1 MIVDSIKQ
9 TLMITSFVMVMML
22 IIEYFNVRTKGGW
35 SKGLQSSK
43 FNQIIV
49 SIVLAVIPGCLG
61 TFAVVSLF
69 THRIIT
75 FGALLAALIATTGD
89 ESFVMFSL
97 IPVTAIKINIIL
109 VVSAFVIGFLVD
121 MIFKSL
127 YYKGINENHLQIHS
141 EDHQSSVSISSKIL
155 KKNWKNISFERAILA
170 FGLLLFVFALLFGFF
185 NHDDS
190 HNHLQIAVPS
200 EWGWMRVTFIV
211 GSLIALL
218 IVAVVPEHFLEHHL
232 WEHIIKKHFP
242 RIFLWTLAALM
253 LIAFLLQNVS
263 IENWLRTNHLSVLF
277 IALIIGIIP
286 ISGPHII
293 FITLFISG
301 AAPFSILLANSLVQ
315 DGHGALPLFAET
327 KKYFL
332 FSKSIKLILA
342 LIAGLAGY
350 WLGF

>member
-35 SKGLQSSK
+35 SKGLQASK
-43 FNQIIV
+43 FSQILFSVI
-49 SIVLAVIPGCLG
+49 LAIIPGCLG

-97 IPVTAIKINIIL
+97 IPATALKINIIL
-109 VVSAFVIGFLVD
+109 IASAFVIGYAVD
-121 MIFKSL
+121 TIFKNP
-127 YYKGINENHLQIHS
+127 YYKGVHENHFQLHS
-141 EDHQSSVSISSKIL
+141 EDNISVYNNSKNL
-155 KKNWKNISFERAILA
+155 LNSWKNISFERAILV
-170 FGLLLFVFALLFGFF
+170 FGLLLFIFALLFGFF

-190 HNHLQIAVPS
+190 HNHLQIAVPN
-200 EWGWMRVTFIV
+200 EWGWMKVTFII

-218 IVAVVPEHFLEHHL
+218 IVSAVPEHFLEHHL

-242 RIFLWTLAALM
+242 RIFLWTLGALL

-301 AAPFSILLANSLVQ
+301 AVPFSILLANSFVQ

-327 KKYFL
+327 KKNFL
-332 FSKSIKLILA
+332 LSKLIKLSVA
-342 LIAGLAGY
+342 LIIGLAGY

>member
-22 IIEYFNVRTKGGW
+22 IIEYFNVRTNGGW
-35 SKGLQSSK
+35 SKGLHGSK
-43 FNQIIV
+43 FSQILFSMI
-49 SIVLAVIPGCLG
+49 LAVIPGCLG

-69 THRIIT
+69 TERIIT
-75 FGALLAALIATTGD
+75 FGAMLAALIATTGD

-97 IPVTAIKINIIL
+97 IPATALKINIIL
-109 VVSAFVIGFLVD
+109 IASGFIVGYAVD
-121 MIFKSL
+121 VIFKNP
-127 YYKGINENHLQIHS
+127 YYKGISENHLQIHS
-141 EDHQSSVSISSKIL
+141 EDHASIAIDSKIL
-155 KKNWKNISFERAILA
+155 RSNWKDISFERAILV
-170 FGLLLFVFALLFGFF
+170 FGLLLFIFALLFGFF

-190 HNHLQIAVPS
+190 QNHLQIAVPN
-200 EWGWMRVTFIV
+200 EWGWMRLTFILC
-211 GSLIALL
+211 SLIALL
-218 IVAVVPEHFLEHHL
+218 IVSVVPEHFLEHHL

-242 RIFLWTLAALM
+242 RIFLWTLGALL

-301 AAPFSILLANSLVQ
+301 AVPFSVLLANSFVQ

-327 KKYFL
+327 KKNFL
-332 FSKSIKLILA
+332 LSKSIKFCIALLI
-342 LIAGLAGY
+342 GLAGY
-350 WLGF
+350 WIGF

>member
-22 IIEYFNVRTKGGW
+22 IIEFFNVRTKGGW
-35 SKGLQSSK
+35 SKGLQGSK
-43 FNQIIV
+43 FSQILISV
-49 SIVLAVIPGCLG
+49 ILAIIPGCLG

-69 THRIIT
+69 THRILS

-97 IPVTAIKINIIL
+97 IPATALKINMIL
-109 VVSAFVIGFLVD
+109 VASGFIIGYAVD
-121 MIFKSL
+121 AIFNSP
-127 YYKGINENHLQIHS
+127 YYNGIHENHFQIHS
-141 EDHQSSVSISSKIL
+141 EDRVSVSLSAKIL
-155 KKNWKNISFERAILA
+155 RNNWRNISFERAILV
-170 FGLLLFVFALLFGFF
+170 FGLLLFLFALLFGFF

-190 HNHLQIAVPS
+190 QNHLQIAVPN
-200 EWGWMRVTFIV
+200 EWGWMKLTFII
-211 GSLIALL
+211 GSLIALF
-218 IVAVVPEHFLEHHL
+218 IVSIVPEHFLEHHL

-242 RIFLWTLAALM
+242 RIFLWTLAALL

-301 AAPFSILLANSLVQ
+301 AVPFSVLLANSFVQ
-315 DGHGALPLFAET
+315 DGHGALPLFAES
-327 KKYFL
+327 KKNFL
-332 FSKSIKLILA
+332 LSKLIKLSLA
-342 LIAGLAGY
+342 LIIGLAGY
-350 WLGF
+350 WIGF

>member
-1 MIVDSIKQ
+1 MIVDAIKQ

-22 IIEYFNVRTKGGW
+22 IIEYFNVRTQGAW

-43 FNQIIV
+43 FSQILF
-49 SIVLAVIPGCLG
+49 SIILAIIPGCLG

-97 IPVTAIKINIIL
+97 MPATALKLNLIL
-109 VVSAFVIGFLVD
+109 IVSAFVVGYFVD
-121 MIFKSL
+121 VIFKSP
-127 YYKGINENHLQIHS
+127 YYNGIHENHFQIHS
-141 EDHQSSVSISSKIL
+141 EDQHESVSINPMSL
-155 KKNWKNISFERAILA
+155 KKNWMNISFERAILV
-170 FGLLLFVFALLFGFF
+170 FGLLLFIFALLFGFF
-185 NHDDS
+185 NHDHAND
-190 HNHLQIAVPS
+190 HLQIAIPN
-200 EWGWMRVTFIV
+200 EWGWMKVTFII

-218 IVAVVPEHFLEHHL
+218 IVAIVPEHFLEHHL

-242 RIFLWTLAALM
+242 RIFLWTLAALL
-253 LIAFLLQNVS
+253 LITFLLQNVS

-293 FITLFISG
+293 FITLFLSG
-301 AAPFSILLANSLVQ
+301 AVPFSILLANSFVQ

-327 KKYFL
+327 KKNFL
-332 FSKSIKLILA
+332 LSKSIKLVVGL
-342 LIAGLAGY
+342 LVGLAGY